1 MCVLVGQSCLTLCEP
16 MNCIACKA
24 PLSMKFFRQEYWSG
38 LPFLS
43 PGDLLNPGIKPQSPA
58 LQTDALPSELLAKSI
73 PLVGCIF
80 SRKLS
85 IIILMF

>member
-1 MCVLVGQSCLTLCEP
+1 MCVLVAQSRLTLCEL
-16 MNCIACKA
+16 MKSLA

-43 PGDLLNPGIKPQSPA
+43 PGDLLNQGIKPQSPT
-58 LQTDALPSELLAKSI
+58 LQTDALLSELLGKSI